1 LIRNILLIY
10 MAKTRRNIECGN
22 NNRSRRAK
30 PSRKIVKKRTP
41 SKRKISDKKTLKNR
55 SKIQKGGG
63 VFWIF
68 NWIACNWFG
77 MNQFC
82 EINKSDKYVSE
93 SEM

>member
-1 LIRNILLIY
+1 

-68 NWIACNWFG
+68 KWIACNLFG
-77 MNQFC
+77 MNRFC
-82 EINKSDKYVSE
+82 EINDGGIYDPELEK
-93 SEM
+93 